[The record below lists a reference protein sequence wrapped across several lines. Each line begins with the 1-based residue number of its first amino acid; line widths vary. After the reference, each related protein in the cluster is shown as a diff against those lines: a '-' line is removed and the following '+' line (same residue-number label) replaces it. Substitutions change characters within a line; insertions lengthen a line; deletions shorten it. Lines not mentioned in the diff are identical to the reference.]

1 MSGAPGPAE
10 EIPISP
16 EMIEVGA
23 TVLGEFVASGLG
35 LTNSPIYVV
44 ERVYLAMESVRL
56 ARKTATSQGP

>member
-35 LTNSPIYVV
+35 LD
-44 ERVYLAMESVRL
+44 E
-56 ARKTATSQGP
+56 